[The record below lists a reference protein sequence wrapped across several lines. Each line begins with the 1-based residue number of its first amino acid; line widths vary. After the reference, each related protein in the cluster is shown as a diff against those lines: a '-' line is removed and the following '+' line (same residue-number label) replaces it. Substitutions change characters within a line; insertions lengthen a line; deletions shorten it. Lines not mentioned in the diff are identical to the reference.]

1 MSAPIAAGEQSAM
14 SPATPHQSDALDS
27 APHSPDAEA
36 LKAVVRR
43 FLDEAENIHD
53 YPRSYDMGHLK
64 QLASALRRRA
74 DACVEAARQSDDET
88 RAAVLE
94 MRQLAYATAS
104 AVMPMTHENARPI
117 TETAIPMARELAGM
131 VDALYG

>member
-1 MSAPIAAGEQSAM
+1 M
-14 SPATPHQSDALDS
+14 SPATPQRDA
-27 APHSPDAEA
+27 PPSPDADA

-74 DACVEAARQSDDET
+74 DACVEAARQSDDDDAL
-88 RAAVLE
+88 AAVSE
-94 MRQLAYATAS
+94 MRQLARATAD

-117 TETAIPMARELAGM
+117 TETAIPMARELAEM
-131 VDALYG
+131 VEALYVSPPPLSSPIEGEGIW